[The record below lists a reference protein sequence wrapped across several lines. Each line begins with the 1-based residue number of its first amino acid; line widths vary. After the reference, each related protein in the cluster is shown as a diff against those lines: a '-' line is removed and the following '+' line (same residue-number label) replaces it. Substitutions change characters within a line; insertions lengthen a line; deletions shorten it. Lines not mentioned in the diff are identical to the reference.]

1 MRPFSD
7 LTSDYSNRTSPD
19 VVETQGDESLI
30 CDARGRMRP
39 AEAVQRKLQNV
50 LQSID
55 GQYAR
60 RSALVRPR

>member
-7 LTSDYSNRTSPD
+7 LTSDYSARMSPD

-39 AEAVQRKLQNV
+39 AEAVQQKMQNA

-55 GQYAR
+55 DQFSR
-60 RSALVRPR
+60 RSARVSPR